1 MLSNMPIVNEDLQ
14 EQQQMSFM
22 EQMEEHH
29 AEQDQVSSKGN
40 TRPVSTNE
48 GSPYLRT
55 EETMFVKHL
64 NQSQMTK
71 YLSPDQQHYTIHP
84 VKFNSNQ
91 NVN

>member
-1 MLSNMPIVNEDLQ
+1 MLSNMPIVDEDLQ

-29 AEQDQVSSKGN
+29 NEQDKASHTGN

-55 EETMFVKHL
+55 EETMFVKAL
-64 NQSQMTK
+64 NQS
-71 YLSPDQQHYTIHP
+71 
-84 VKFNSNQ
+84 
-91 NVN
+91 